1 MNKIKTEDRKIC
13 DICLSERMGQY
24 CDRVSGGWGSKVKEY
39 VRREIAPDLCKKS
52 KGKLQ
57 L

>member
-1 MNKIKTEDRKIC
+1 MTFVFLKEWDNIVT
-13 DICLSERMGQY
+13 
-24 CDRVSGGWGSKVKEY
+24 RVSRGWGSKVKEY
-39 VRREIAPDLCKKS
+39 VRREITLDLCKKS